1 MSSAPQTLGSQFWL
15 RNSHPTSVKC
25 ACNPAPAVRVSNRH
39 WMGLEIPVTH
49 TKQNHI
55 TFSKRHSN
63 TLLSTQNPPQIFW
76 NSIPFQHEYV
86 TRVTAGRP
94 IESMTKGQ
102 ALNDDVLLLQRI
114 LDGDEEAFTLLY
126 RRKHPAIFRFA
137 LHMSGNSA
145 LAEDVTQEVF
155 MTLIRDASRFDPERG
170 TLGGFLYGIARN
182 HLRRRWE
189 QDRNSVPLPETA
201 DELDVIL
208 TTGPAARQINAGAN
222 VTAFPAPRDEF
233 AAGEC
238 VARVRQAISTL
249 PENYREVVVLCE
261 LDELSYEAAA
271 ELLECPVGT
280 VRSRLHRAKS
290 ILMEKLREPRP
301 TRKISAMGRR

>member
-55 TFSKRHSN
+55 TFSNRHSN